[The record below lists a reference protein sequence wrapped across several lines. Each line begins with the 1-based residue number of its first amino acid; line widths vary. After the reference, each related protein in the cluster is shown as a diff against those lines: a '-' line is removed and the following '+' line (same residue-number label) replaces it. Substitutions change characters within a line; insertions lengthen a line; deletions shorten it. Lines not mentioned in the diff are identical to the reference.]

1 MVTSQD
7 CINRF
12 GTPINEQS
20 SWESR
25 NMALFQLNPTIH
37 LANGVIPSKIYCN
50 KIFGKIIE
58 AWLLA
63 LLEADVLKEIK
74 TWDGCFNVRM
84 KRGLRSLSLHAF
96 GCAVDINA
104 SHNPLGLTAED
115 CRRRGLTPFSEK
127 FIATSRPFVECG
139 ADWKT
144 RPDGMHFQ
152 IKSL

>member
-20 SWESR
+20 LWEMR
-25 NMALFQLNPTIH
+25 NMVLYALNPTIH

-50 KIFGKIIE
+50 KVFGKSIE

-63 LLEADVLKEIK
+63 LKDADVLKEIK

-84 KRGLRSLSLHAF
+84 KRGLRSLSLHSF

-104 SHNPLGLTAED
+104 SHNPLGLTRED
-115 CRRRGLTPFSEK
+115 CIRRGLTPFSAK
-127 FIATSRPFVECG
+127 FIETSRPFMECG

-152 IKSL
+152 IKNL